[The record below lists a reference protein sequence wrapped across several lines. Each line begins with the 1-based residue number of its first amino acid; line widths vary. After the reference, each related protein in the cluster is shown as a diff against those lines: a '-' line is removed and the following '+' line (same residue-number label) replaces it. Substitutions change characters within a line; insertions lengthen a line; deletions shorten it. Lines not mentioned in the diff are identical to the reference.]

1 MTEEKL
7 KLKCVTGGEHHRS
20 SLTFHFEFDDLRAIK
35 YFLGFGF
42 LDINKLDSE
51 MNRFHSKK
59 VVEATDGLEKGRLN
73 SKRRQTISRQNDIFD
88 ILKRFES
95 LTQTEK
101 ISSLQFH
108 LLEIGTL
115 TKKTLSPE
123 YFDCLPPLTDI
134 ETEQTEPP
142 ICINFSSFL
151 DETNPNSLV

>member
-1 MTEEKL
+1 
-7 KLKCVTGGEHHRS
+7 
-20 SLTFHFEFDDLRAIK
+20 
-35 YFLGFGF
+35 
-42 LDINKLDSE
+42 

-115 TKKTLSPE
+115 TKK
-123 YFDCLPPLTDI
+123 PLAATHR
-134 ETEQTEPP
+134 
-142 ICINFSSFL
+142 NR
-151 DETNPNSLV
+151 N